1 MKRLTLI
8 LALFTVAVVIL
19 SAPPVGQNM
28 RKAKTV
34 PPLELFGVPLKSAS
48 RDQLRHVFK
57 QNGMQAIREDRKH
70 WIDSYQGVSEG
81 APEFIAGY
89 VEATDKFAFAV
100 YTLSGDTKLV
110 ASVINMVSI
119 KYGLPTSQSGR
130 YDSGPVRAE
139 WHLSQGMEIMVCRG
153 WPDTTT
159 SLIYRDASAF
169 RQMIEEMET
178 VENSQEPQKPRSREH
193 TLIRAPGDK

>member
-8 LALFTVAVVIL
+8 LALFTVAAAIL
-19 SAPPVGQNM
+19 ATLPASQDL
-28 RKAKTV
+28 RQTETV

-48 RDQLRHVFK
+48 REQLRQVFK
-57 QNGMQAIREDRKH
+57 QNGMQAVREDQKH
-70 WIDSYQGVSEG
+70 WIDSYQGG
-81 APEFIAGY
+81 ADGSPEFIAGY

-110 ASVINMVSI
+110 ANVVDLVST
-119 KYGLPTSQSGR
+119 KYGRPTSQSGS

-169 RQMIEEMET
+169 KQMINEMET
-178 VENSQEPQKPRSREH
+178 VENSQEPQKPGFRGNI
-193 TLIRAPGDK
+193 L